1 MALKRPRIKDEG
13 RRALAGATATIPLDS
28 ASSWKTWKFGNRDW
42 QTEAW
47 RLYDIVPEHRFLA
60 NWIGDS
66 VSQARLFVT
75 EVGETG
81 EETGEVADPRIARLA
96 AVPLGTGAQRDDN
109 LRLAGVDLA
118 VSGECWIVGEGA
130 AEDPEN
136 AEGSWFVVTGSAF
149 KRQGNDVIVRRPKT
163 RGGDELKLRNGTDVL
178 IRCWR
183 PHPNDVDQADSPTR
197 AAIVPLREIELLTK
211 REFAELD
218 SRLTGAG
225 FWFLPEGIDFPRGE
239 DDPEG
244 LSGFMAYMQRAV
256 AASMRD
262 QSSARAMVPLMATI
276 PDQFIE
282 HLDKLRPITFW
293 SELSSEITLM
303 KEKAIGR
310 VASAF
315 EIPNEILIG
324 MSTANHWCKPGET
337 EALTPDGWR
346 SDIQVGDTVLTLDH
360 ETGVARWS
368 PVLDLYRAP
377 VVNEPMLT
385 VELSSGHGGKRFE
398 VTGTP
403 DHRYPII
410 RDGERLIV
418 RGYELEPG
426 DVLIRGAVAPAPETP
441 VFSDDLVRLVAWYSA
456 DGTLTGTERHPGQIR
471 IAKSWCRNPGATARM
486 VAALTGVFGPPRESM
501 LPGAGPAWRMER
513 QKRGMLVAVLN
524 SAARDVLLGLVPGKS
539 KVIPR
544 SFVDKL
550 TSAQREAFLAA
561 WMDSDGERGRTLLQ
575 REAARLDAVEYAAI
589 LSGRPVRRFTRK
601 SRGFK
606 AGTMHGLS
614 IGSVPTAVVMGV
626 RETRYT
632 GEVWCPVTETG
643 TWLAREPGGWTEYTG
658 NTAWAI
664 SEEGIKRIK
673 PYLAYIADALTR
685 GFLRPALE
693 RMGITRPE
701 RYAFSFDVAPLAARP
716 NRLDEALRL
725 HDRFLISDE
734 EVVKAGAFS
743 SDQMPSKEERARM
756 IILRA
761 VAQAPSLLS
770 DPGVQA
776 ILGVSGLPAISVSD
790 RRPGIAPGEED
801 EETGDYIPDTLD
813 DGPPEEEP
821 VPGSNRSLTAALD
834 RRAARAIEARL
845 NDRIAEIAMTA
856 RPTPPPSPQHVFNAA
871 SKLIVLRALEL
882 AGGRLTTPA
891 ERRGRWAEVPRH
903 ELHVR
908 VGPIT
913 PDKAVKVT
921 AGAWD
926 HLPEVARDL
935 GVNAEDFGRLLR
947 GYVFELLTRGM
958 AHHDDLLYA
967 ALSIANRG
975 RGLEPD
981 PVGVS
986 E

>member
-1 MALKRPRIKDEG
+1 MALRRPRIKDKG
-13 RRALAGATATIPLDS
+13 RRALAGATATVPLDS
-28 ASSWKTWKFGNRDW
+28 NSSWKTWKFGNRDW

-81 EETGEVADPRIARLA
+81 EETGEVADSRIARLA

-118 VSGECWIVGEGA
+118 VGGECWIVGEGA

-136 AEGSWFVVTGSAF
+136 AEGSWFVVTGAAF

-163 RGGDELKLRNGTDVL
+163 RGGDELRLRDGTDVL

-276 PDQFIE
+276 PDHFIE

-293 SELSSEITLM
+293 SELSAEISPM

-324 MSTANHWCKPGET
+324 MSTANHW
-337 EALTPDGWR
+337 
-346 SDIQVGDTVLTLDH
+346 
-360 ETGVARWS
+360 
-368 PVLDLYRAP
+368 
-377 VVNEPMLT
+377 
-385 VELSSGHGGKRFE
+385 
-398 VTGTP
+398 
-403 DHRYPII
+403 
-410 RDGERLIV
+410 
-418 RGYELEPG
+418 
-426 DVLIRGAVAPAPETP
+426 
-441 VFSDDLVRLVAWYSA
+441 
-456 DGTLTGTERHPGQIR
+456 
-471 IAKSWCRNPGATARM
+471 
-486 VAALTGVFGPPRESM
+486 
-501 LPGAGPAWRMER
+501 
-513 QKRGMLVAVLN
+513 
-524 SAARDVLLGLVPGKS
+524 
-539 KVIPR
+539 
-544 SFVDKL
+544 
-550 TSAQREAFLAA
+550 
-561 WMDSDGERGRTLLQ
+561 
-575 REAARLDAVEYAAI
+575 
-589 LSGRPVRRFTRK
+589 
-601 SRGFK
+601 
-606 AGTMHGLS
+606 
-614 IGSVPTAVVMGV
+614 
-626 RETRYT
+626 
-632 GEVWCPVTETG
+632 
-643 TWLAREPGGWTEYTG
+643 
-658 NTAWAI
+658 TAWAI
-664 SEEGIKRIK
+664 SEEGIKRIR

-685 GFLRPALE
+685 GFLRPALTK
-693 RMGITRPE
+693 MGISDPE
-701 RYAFSFDVAPLAARP
+701 RYAFSFDVGPLAARP

-743 SDQMPSKEERARM
+743 PDQMPSREERARM

-761 VAQAPSLLS
+761 VAQAPTLLS
-770 DPGVQA
+770 DPGVQD
-776 ILGVSGLPAISVSD
+776 ILGISGLSAISVSG

-801 EETGDYIPDTLD
+801 EETGNDIPDTLD
-813 DGPPEEEP
+813 DGPSEEEP
-821 VPGSNRSLTAALD
+821 EPGSNRALTAALD

-845 NDRIAEIAMTA
+845 NDRIAEIAVTA

-913 PDKAVKVT
+913 PDKAARVT

-975 RGLEPD
+975 RGLEPSS
-981 PVGVS
+981 VGVP